1 MDRKTF
7 AKEIED
13 QFGPQL
19 GKLTVESIR
28 HLAERLDDTVTV
40 NRVEYHNLQNK
51 VLKLE
56 RQVYESSKTESEA
69 RGFRR
74 GMDRYNDFQ
83 QKTKG
88 VPVNI
93 LIRALNNYQRGVD
106 YGGCNKGLIAESFVQ
121 KYGAGDRETWEKC
134 LYAFLVL
141 VEAER

>member
-74 GMDRYNDFQ
+74 GMDRYKDKGSTCQHPDTCPQ
-83 QKTKG
+83 Q
-88 VPVNI
+88 
-93 LIRALNNYQRGVD
+93 LSAWRG
-106 YGGCNKGLIAESFVQ
+106 L
-121 KYGAGDRETWEKC
+121 RR
-134 LYAFLVL
+134 L
-141 VEAER
+141 